1 MPFADQS
8 TPALPG
14 FFNFFNKPAQPPME
28 MCLCGSDW
36 KHGHR
41 NHKLAWGKLDLVDEN
56 NLHVDFWST
65 ELINPKLA
73 HHKDYKSPC
82 PISQFIINALEDIE
96 DYHNLAREF

>member
-1 MPFADQS
+1 
-8 TPALPG
+8 
-14 FFNFFNKPAQPPME
+14 ME

-65 ELINPKLA
+65 ELISPKLA

-82 PISQFIINALEDIE
+82 PISRFIINALEDIE